1 MCIFLQVFEE
11 IFQILPNVKRSKL
24 ANVNLKQ
31 DPRSNRQNNFARA
44 EFIRVRHVG
53 SSDCVSGLACCLS
66 SSLQS
71 LELSGAYLPSDGL
84 ISLPQ
89 IATRIKSVSLSGCKV
104 ERLSALFAF
113 IQQSQSLISF
123 ELNWL
128 RVKMVCQTDMPDA
141 ASGHSGIRHLKYHDQ
156 SKDILR
162 ALFELCPAVETLDI
176 VHDLVKKDMVKMGQ
190 RWKRLRSLKLDGYS
204 GPGHRL
210 SIECLRPIPTSFERL
225 TKLHI
230 KACVIPQE
238 EVEDALQGLRKE
250 VDFSI
255 QYTVHVPPRR
265 RMDLQYL

>member
-1 MCIFLQVFEE
+1 M
-11 IFQILPNVKRSKL
+11 
-24 ANVNLKQ
+24 
-31 DPRSNRQNNFARA
+31 
-44 EFIRVRHVG
+44 
-53 SSDCVSGLACCLS
+53 S

-104 ERLSALFAF
+104 ERLSALLAF